1 MKKIFTKLM
10 TIFVFLFSLT
20 ACDFSIGVNY
30 NYDDADKY
38 VLGSSNLEGI
48 ETINIDWISGK
59 VIFVGY
65 PECSLSTDSYF
76 KEEYTQDLTDE
87 YLLHYYKKGKELN
100 IKFAK
105 SGANLNNKNIE
116 KTLKIHINKDD
127 LIKRNILV
135 NTISADV
142 NVGFVDFNDI
152 NIVTVSGDVNI
163 SKVNSPKV
171 MLTTISGDVEVV
183 ELKSSYIDVST
194 VSGDID
200 FKTLSN
206 PTSSIAGMVNIL
218 SIDKANISTI
228 SGDTEIRGYNIG
240 DLEFNSTSGNLE
252 YDFYG
257 EYNFDI
263 DINTVSGNIKF
274 GFISLTSMII
284 EYDTTSGNFNSSF
297 DVTVQNGKYIVKDG
311 KNEVNVNTTSG
322 NLTLDIVLLL
332 D

>member
-1 MKKIFTKLM
+1 MKKIFAKLM
-10 TIFVFLFSLT
+10 TIFVFLFALT
-20 ACDFSIGVNY
+20 ACNFSIGVNY
-30 NYDDADKY
+30 NYPDADKY

-59 VIFVGY
+59 VIFVGH
-65 PECSLSTDSYF
+65 ESGSISTDSYF
-76 KEEYTQDLTDE
+76 KEEYTQDLTDD

-142 NVGFVDFNDI
+142 NVGFVDFNDV
-152 NIVTVSGDVNI
+152 NISTVSGDVNI

-171 MLTTISGDVEVV
+171 MLTTISGDVGVV
-183 ELKSSYIDVST
+183 ELDTSYIDVST
-194 VSGDID
+194 ISGEID

-228 SGDTEIRGYNIG
+228 SGDTKIRGYNIG

-252 YDFYG
+252 YNFYG

-274 GFISLTSMII
+274 GFISLASMVIDF
-284 EYDTTSGNFNSSF
+284 DTTSGNFNSSF

-311 KNEVNVNTTSG
+311 KNDVNVNTTSG

>member
-1 MKKIFTKLM
+1 MKKIFAKLM
-10 TIFVFLFSLT
+10 TLFVFLFSLS
-20 ACDFSIGVNY
+20 ACNFSIGVNY
-30 NYDDADKY
+30 NYPDADKY

-59 VIFVGY
+59 VIFVGH
-65 PECSLSTDSYF
+65 ESGSISTDSYF
-76 KEEYTQDLTDE
+76 KEEYTQDLTDD
-87 YLLHYYKKGKELN
+87 YLLRYYKNGKELN

-116 KTLKIHINKDD
+116 KTLKIYINKDD

-142 NVGFVDFNDI
+142 NVGFADFNDI

-171 MLTTISGDVEVV
+171 MLTTISGDVGVV

-206 PTSSIAGMVNIL
+206 PTSSIASMVNIL

-252 YDFYG
+252 YNFYG

-274 GFISLTSMII
+274 GFISLASMII
-284 EYDTTSGNFNSSF
+284 EYDTTSGSFNSSF
-297 DVTVQNGKYIVKDG
+297 DVTIQNGKYIVKDG

-322 NLTLDIVLLL
+322 NLTLDRVLLL

>member
-1 MKKIFTKLM
+1 MKKIFAKLM
-10 TIFVFLFSLT
+10 TLFVFLFSLT
-20 ACDFSIGVNY
+20 ACNFSIGVNY
-30 NYDDADKY
+30 NYPDADKY

-65 PECSLSTDSYF
+65 PEGSLSTDSYF
-76 KEEYTQDLTDE
+76 EEEYTQDLTDE
-87 YLLHYYKKGKELN
+87 YLLHYYKNGKELN

-127 LIKRNILV
+127 LSKRNILV

-142 NVGFVDFNDI
+142 NVGFVDFNDV
-152 NIVTVSGDVNI
+152 NISTVSGDVNI
-163 SKVNSPKV
+163 SKVNCPKV
-171 MLTTISGDVEVV
+171 MLTTISGEVEVV
-183 ELKSSYIDVST
+183 ELETSYIDVST
-194 VSGDID
+194 ISGEID

-252 YDFYG
+252 YNFYG

-263 DINTVSGNIKF
+263 DINTTSGNIKF
-274 GFISLTSMII
+274 GFISLASMVIDF
-284 EYDTTSGNFNSSF
+284 DTTSGNFNSSF

-311 KNEVNVNTTSG
+311 KNAVNVNTTSG
-322 NLTLDIVLLL
+322 NLTLDIVLLVN
-332 D
+332 

>member
-1 MKKIFTKLM
+1 MKKIFAKLM

-20 ACDFSIGVNY
+20 ACNFSIGVNY
-30 NYDDADKY
+30 NYPDADKY

-59 VIFVGY
+59 VIFTRNFDAV
-65 PECSLSTDSYF
+65 SYF
-76 KEEYTQDLTDE
+76 EEEYTQDLTDD

-127 LIKRNILV
+127 IIKRNILV

-142 NVGFVDFNDI
+142 NVGFVDFNDV
-152 NIVTVSGDVNI
+152 NISTVSGDVNI

-171 MLTTISGDVEVV
+171 MLTTISGEVEVV

-194 VSGDID
+194 ISGDID

-206 PTSSIAGMVNIL
+206 PTSSIAGMVNVL

-228 SGDTEIRGYNIG
+228 SGDTKIRGYNIG

-263 DINTVSGNIKF
+263 DINTTSGNIKF
-274 GFISLTSMII
+274 GFISLASMII
-284 EYDTTSGNFNSSF
+284 EYDTTSGSFNSSF
-297 DVTVQNGKYIVKDG
+297 DVTIQNGKYIVKDG
-311 KNEVNVNTTSG
+311 KNKVNVNTTSG
-322 NLTLDIVLLL
+322 NLNLDLVLVGNNYWI
-332 D
+332 